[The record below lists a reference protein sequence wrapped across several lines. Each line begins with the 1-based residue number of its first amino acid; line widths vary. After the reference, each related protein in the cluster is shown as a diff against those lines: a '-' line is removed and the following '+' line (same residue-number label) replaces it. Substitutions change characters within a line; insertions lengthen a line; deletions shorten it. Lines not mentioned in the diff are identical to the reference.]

1 MAKVL
6 FQGHGSLR
14 LTLDNGKVIYID
26 PFAGEG
32 YDKPADLILV
42 THQHYDHTE
51 INKPPHAK
59 DCVIYQNTD
68 ALKNGVYNTLDI
80 YGAHIEAVQAY
91 NKNHPKNECVGYL
104 IKADE
109 KLLYFAGDTSETEQ
123 MKELADRH
131 IDYAFLPADGIYNMD
146 VPEAVKCAEI
156 IKAKH
161 TIPVHIAPGKLF
173 DTERAKLFSASS
185 AMIILPGDEIDI
197 I

>member
-14 LTLDNGKVIYID
+14 LTLDNKKVIYID

-42 THQHYDHTE
+42 THQHYDHT
-51 INKPPHAK
+51 KTDLPPHSEG
-59 DCVIYQNTD
+59 CVIYQNTD
-68 ALKNGVYNTLDI
+68 TLKGGVHNSFDI
-80 YGAHIEAVQAY
+80 YGVHIEATQAC
-91 NKNHPKNECVGYL
+91 NKNHPIDECVGYL
-104 IKADE
+104 VQADG
-109 KLLYFAGDTSETEQ
+109 KLIYFAGDTSTTEQ

-146 VPEAVKCAEI
+146 IPEAVECAEL

-161 TIPVHIAPGKLF
+161 TIPIHIAPGKLF
-173 DTERAKLFSASS
+173 DMDRAKRFTASS
-185 AMIILPGDEIDI
+185 AMIVQPGEEIELV
-197 I
+197 